1 MARQP
6 IKPPQMP
13 MPAASTAAAEAEV
26 EVVSDEMKSLEAA
39 LEADDEEALALD
51 KIKPSASHPVT
62 AKKVS
67 AFKQMVAKL
76 PAGPLNVVATMPG
89 IYANDRKSEGD
100 KFTIKGKHEFG
111 SWMKLI

>member
-13 MPAASTAAAEAEV
+13 MPAAVEAAAEAEADA
-26 EVVSDEMKSLEAA
+26 EVVTAQGPEPLEAN
-39 LEADDEEALALD
+39 DEEAGALD